1 MNRRPFGLAATLA
14 GVVFAAACSDA
25 PSTAPQAGDP
35 LFANT
40 TSPNACV
47 FSGNPSLSNASNAY
61 FTVSS
66 DKNAASALIN
76 SIQAGF
82 EASGFAS
89 AAAKE
94 KGFDLLSLAGK
105 VSRAGTGSSPA
116 DGAVLVRQTIQCMFD
131 VEDNNDNASEAFFGW
146 PTVDQF
152 DFATA
157 LTPSAGGALYVRGG
171 TADSATYPVIAHGST
186 GNISAIAPAGTA
198 TWPNTLSN
206 RALIYGE
213 PVTGGYD
220 WKLIPRATT
229 FTPSAVVA
237 LCQAVQPGGFDDDE
251 MVHQES
257 VGVLG
262 FVGAQAATM
271 CGMTASVAL
280 REGPFGSFA
289 LVGRLAQF
297 ADRLLAPQPLYA
309 SSVLRSSTIGGSAS
323 GAKGD
328 PFTSLNVPEV
338 NLTFSSPGVQPP
350 ANVKV
355 NTRFSLEVNVSTP
368 DGEPAGGITVSL
380 AAQTNNGTSTGIF
393 QVLPSAPATFV
404 CDPNQS
410 YIKPGAP
417 SATTLVTVGIGGASQ
432 PTNAKWNNNLCFSK
446 TGSVYVFGA
455 SVADGHPAAGIGSA
469 KSNKVNVKP

>member
-1 MNRRPFGLAATLA
+1 MNRRLFGLAATLA
-14 GVVFAAACSDA
+14 VAVFAAACGDT

-35 LFANT
+35 SFAKAP
-40 TSPNACV
+40 SPNACV
-47 FSGNPSLSNASNAY
+47 FSGNPSLPNASNAY
-61 FTVSS
+61 FTVSG
-66 DKNAASALIN
+66 DKNTASALIN
-76 SIQAGF
+76 GIQAGF

-89 AAAKE
+89 ATAKE

-116 DGAVLVRQTIQCMFD
+116 DGAALVRQTIQCMFD

-198 TWPNTLSN
+198 TWPGTLSN

-213 PVTGGYD
+213 PVIGGYD

-229 FTPSAVVA
+229 FAPSAVVA
-237 LCQAVQPGGFDDDE
+237 LCQAAQPDGFEDDE

-271 CGMTASVAL
+271 CGKTASVAL
-280 REGPFGSFA
+280 REGPLSSFA
-289 LVGRLAQF
+289 LVGRLARF

-328 PFTSLNVPEV
+328 PFTSERLPDV
-338 NLTFSSPGVQPP
+338 NLTFDSPGVQPP

-368 DGEPAGGITVSL
+368 GGEPAGGITVTLSPE
-380 AAQTNNGTSTGIF
+380 TNNGTGTGIF
-393 QVLPSAPATFV
+393 EVLPGAPATIV
-404 CDPNQS
+404 CDPAQP
-410 YIKPGAP
+410 YIKDTAP
-417 SATTLVTVGIGGASQ
+417 TATTLGTVGIGGASQ
-432 PTNAKWNNNLCFSK
+432 PTNAKWNNNLCWSK
-446 TGSVYVFGA
+446 TGSVYTVGTA
-455 SVADGHPAAGIGSA
+455 RADGRTGGNGTA
-469 KSNKVNVKP
+469 KSRKVGVKP